1 MMHAPIWWYAWLGVV
16 LLCGAVSLLK
26 RYGDRLATRPGRR
39 VRGRLAASDVD
50 WNSDLALSGE
60 DGHAGGDQQVV
71 AAAPDEADH
80 MGRYAMA
87 LATHEPISSMAATGT
102 PSSSSG
108 SCVRG

>member
-16 LLCGAVSLLK
+16 LLCG
-26 RYGDRLATRPGRR
+26 
-39 VRGRLAASDVD
+39 
-50 WNSDLALSGE
+50 ALSGE